1 MNKIVNVVI
10 AGRTYYLGTDEDEEY
25 AKNLADFVSARI
37 LQIKRAS
44 GASSLDCATIAA
56 FQLADE
62 LQKALNKNDKKTQK
76 DN

>member
-1 MNKIVNVVI
+1 MEKIVNVEI
-10 AGRTYYLGTDEDEEY
+10 AGRTYYLGTEEDEEY

-37 LQIKRAS
+37 LEIKRSS

-62 LQKALNKNDKKTQK
+62 LHKALSKKDSK
-76 DN
+76 PSSR